1 MGTTYGPSQDAS
13 KSGRKLDSE
22 NGATKYGP
30 PRKKVGFGKWAKGKG
45 SKKFKERR
53 SLEHPLLFLH
63 LRKAGGSHICSM
75 AREAHE
81 KTIDSIEE
89 CNCNWVG
96 HDWHPSEG
104 RPDTAA
110 SCELRRSVFQQM
122 HATFGMIEREFRVTS
137 DKCPGFVY
145 ATVLREP
152 VARMNSERIYS
163 VQNAEKNGEP
173 DKFRMLYRM
182 GLLINGKRDFKGFKQ
197 TVMNYDNHYV
207 RHVAN
212 LLTVPFGGINE
223 THLQQAI
230 DILAD
235 FDFIGISEDLRDA
248 RKGALF
254 YERLNWTL
262 PTKALS
268 DQANSM
274 DEYKKQVDTTA
285 WLMTSSEEDWF
296 KELCRW
302 DLQLYQWAV
311 DNFGIK

>member
-122 HATFGMIEREFRVTS
+122 HATFGMIPREFRQVPRLCLCDSSAGAGGEDEFGKDLLRSKRGEKWRARQVQDVVS
-137 DKCPGFVY
+137 DGP
-145 ATVLREP
+145 
-152 VARMNSERIYS
+152 
-163 VQNAEKNGEP
+163 P
-173 DKFRMLYRM
+173 DKRQK
-182 GLLINGKRDFKGFKQ
+182 GLQGIQ
-197 TVMNYDNHYV
+197 TD
-207 RHVAN
+207 
-212 LLTVPFGGINE
+212 
-223 THLQQAI
+223 
-230 DILAD
+230 
-235 FDFIGISEDLRDA
+235 
-248 RKGALF
+248 
-254 YERLNWTL
+254 
-262 PTKALS
+262 S
-268 DQANSM
+268 D
-274 DEYKKQVDTTA
+274 
-285 WLMTSSEEDWF
+285 
-296 KELCRW
+296 EL
-302 DLQLYQWAV
+302 
-311 DNFGIK
+311 